1 MLNESTELRFS
12 AATSTGRTWRPSAPT
27 RPEFTSSVLTGSASG
42 CPLTSRSA
50 DYRAGPT
57 TWPDFRATP
66 ARWLLRP
73 PDIEA
78 PAGQRPFPLQ
88 CYYRRGHPRS
98 SRFSPAKTES
108 LTSANAGPALRSYVR
123 LSPARSGLDR
133 PSTANTRPS
142 FRPPLPVAKCGLY
155 PFAVLLGAPVQ
166 ALGVDPEQDLD
177 RLPSPLRDVG
187 GRHSPVE
194 PRRHRG
200 VP

>member
-1 MLNESTELRFS
+1 MPHLGTADGEQAVLNESTELRFS

-88 CYYRRGHPRS
+88 CYYRRGHAKHCKLSYRARKRVLPRPVLALQG
-98 SRFSPAKTES
+98 RYGAV
-108 LTSANAGPALRSYVR
+108 AGR
-123 LSPARSGLDR
+123 R
-133 PSTANTRPS
+133 P
-142 FRPPLPVAKCGLY
+142 
-155 PFAVLLGAPVQ
+155 
-166 ALGVDPEQDLD
+166 D
-177 RLPSPLRDVG
+177 
-187 GRHSPVE
+187 
-194 PRRHRG
+194 
-200 VP
+200 